1 MPAPARMHVGPH
13 RGAFPAMNASRA
25 CEPGLRDSVSG
36 REIREGGLS
45 LLSPALA
52 GAPVDGRRATGG
64 PWPVS
69 LASTQRRPQ
78 GGLRGHHGGD
88 ARAGGLSR
96 AAGDHRALRTRYSP
110 RRGGSPPR
118 SKALGPTEEASAM
131 GGLPCGGYAVATHVK
146 SLHLVRMRGQPER
159 RLARGGFEK
168 PAAGR
173 LGVDR
178 CADCRRSR

>member
-13 RGAFPAMNASRA
+13 RGAVPAMNASRA